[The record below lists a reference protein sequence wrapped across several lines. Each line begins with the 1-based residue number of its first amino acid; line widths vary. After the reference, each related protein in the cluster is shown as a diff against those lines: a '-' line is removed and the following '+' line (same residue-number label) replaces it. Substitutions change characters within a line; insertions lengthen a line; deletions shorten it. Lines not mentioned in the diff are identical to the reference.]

1 MARDRNHS
9 RNSFKSGPKSGKSH
23 GSDRGFDR
31 KPDRRPSGGG
41 GPRIGLYGIHA
52 VQEAWLNPDRNINA
66 LYITDQALPSFEA
79 VLERAR
85 AAGLTRPNPTVVEKE
100 QIDRSTPPGAVHQG
114 VGIDTPPLPEAF
126 IQDLL
131 IRTKDKKRALIV
143 VLDQVTDPHNIGAI
157 LRSAC
162 VFGADGMI
170 VQSRNAPD
178 LNALIAKTA
187 CGGVEHVPVAY
198 ETNLSRALE
207 TLKEHGFFAIGLDER
222 GTQTPSEIP
231 VFEKA
236 VLVLG
241 AEGPGL
247 RPLVRDTCDL
257 LVRLPTF
264 GPISSLNVSNA
275 AAVALYAMTA
285 R

>member
-1 MARDRNHS
+1 MKKDRNRS
-9 RNSFKSGPKSGKSH
+9 QQGSKRPDFRQNQDSGKKSSSQRQH
-23 GSDRGFDR
+23 NNA
-31 KPDRRPSGGG
+31 GGKS
-41 GPRIGLYGIHA
+41 RIGLYGTHA
-52 VQEAWLNPDRNINA
+52 VEEAWVNPARDIRA
-66 LYITDQALPSFEA
+66 LYITEQLLPAFEPILEKARALG
-79 VLERAR
+79 LER
-85 AAGLTRPNPTVVEKE
+85 PKPTIIERE
-100 QIDRSTPPGAVHQG
+100 YLDRLLPPSAVHQG
-114 VGIDTPPLPEAF
+114 IAIDAPALPEAF
-126 IQDLL
+126 LQDL
-131 IRTKDKKRALIV
+131 IIKTQNKNNALIV
-143 VLDQVTDPHNIGAI
+143 LLDQVTDPHNIGAI

-162 VFGADGMI
+162 VFGADGLI
-170 VQSRNAPD
+170 VQSRHAPD

-198 ETNLSRALE
+198 ETNLSRALT
-207 TLKEHGFFAIGLDER
+207 TLKEAGYFVIGLDER
-222 GTQTPSEIP
+222 GKQTPAETP
-231 VFEKA
+231 AFEKT

-275 AAVALYAMTA
+275 AAVALYALKA